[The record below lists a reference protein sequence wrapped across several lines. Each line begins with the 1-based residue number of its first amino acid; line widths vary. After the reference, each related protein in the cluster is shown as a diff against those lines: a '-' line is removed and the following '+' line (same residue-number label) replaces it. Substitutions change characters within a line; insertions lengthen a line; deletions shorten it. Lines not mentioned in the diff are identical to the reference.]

1 MSEDKEMISDND
13 MAEIIELSEQI
24 KAAVVGLAVVSGA
37 KPSRMLAALVVASAE
52 LNLDHTKPGH
62 EEWSLEQM
70 IDGIRAMHADL
81 MEAKAAQ
88 DIAEANEARERGS
101 IQ

>member
-1 MSEDKEMISDND
+1 V
-13 MAEIIELSEQI
+13 
-24 KAAVVGLAVVSGA
+24 AA
-37 KPSRMLAALVVASAE
+37 AE

-81 MEAKAAQ
+81 MEARAAQ

>member
-1 MSEDKEMISDND
+1 MSDDKEMISDGE
-13 MAEIIELSEQI
+13 MAQIIELSEGI
-24 KAAVVGLAVVSGA
+24 KAAVVGLAVLNGA
-37 KPSRMLAALVVASAE
+37 KPSRMLAAVVVAATE
-52 LNLDHTKPGH
+52 LNFDHTKPGH